1 MVPTEFMT
9 AAVAMLTDALPEF
22 LYFGDKLF
30 TCHLIKVGVHSVV
43 TTNSAVDSSRL
54 DDLAAQRLRSPAAE
68 ARSDE
73 GIQQHS
79 CWAVRLS
86 R

>member
-22 LYFGDKLF
+22 PYFGNKLF
-30 TCHLIKVGVHSVV
+30 TCHLVKVGVHSVV
-43 TTNSAVDSSRL
+43 TTASSAIESSRL
-54 DDLAAQRLRSPAAE
+54 GDLAAQCPGSG
-68 ARSDE
+68 ARRHNVSK
-73 GIQQHS
+73 
-79 CWAVRLS
+79 AKR